1 MFLQSKPDMPTEDI
15 VALQVSLINLANKC
29 YPDRVDYVDDVLGR
43 TCEIFNK
50 FNLEKI
56 GANTPVGKELLKLLK
71 IPVDNYDN
79 VLTLLKLEN
88 YGNLL
93 DFMDYEGRK
102 TMAVYLI
109 NNALENETLIGT
121 SEQIDFMLGLINPL
135 IQDQADQPAESPDP
149 EDFAEE
155 QSLLGR
161 FLHLLASDDP
171 DEQYIILNTA
181 RRHLGAGG
189 NKRIPFTLPPVV
201 FSAYKLAFMFYD
213 RKAVVSFMVLIS
225 PQHYGPGN

>member
-1 MFLQSKPDMPTEDI
+1 MPSEDI

-29 YPDRVDYVDDVLGR
+29 YRDRVDYVDDVMGK

-56 GANTPVGKELLKLLK
+56 GQNTPVGKELLKLLK

-102 TMAVYLI
+102 TMGIYLI
-109 NNALENETLIGT
+109 NNALENETFIG
-121 SEQIDFMLGLINPL
+121 SHEQTDFMLGLISSL
-135 IQDQADQPAESPDP
+135 IQDQADQPSEPPDL

-161 FLHLLASDDP
+161 
-171 DEQYIILNTA
+171 
-181 RRHLGAGG
+181 
-189 NKRIPFTLPPVV
+189 
-201 FSAYKLAFMFYD
+201 
-213 RKAVVSFMVLIS
+213 
-225 PQHYGPGN
+225 

>member
-1 MFLQSKPDMPTEDI
+1 MPSEDI

-29 YPDRVDYVDDVLGR
+29 YPSRVDYVDDVLGK

-50 FNLEKI
+50 FSLEKI
-56 GANTPVGKELLKLLK
+56 SEKTAVGRELLKLLK
-71 IPVDNYDN
+71 IPVDNYSN

-102 TMAVYLI
+102 CAALYLI
-109 NNALENETLIGT
+109 NNALDNETLISS
-121 SEQIDFMLGLINPL
+121 SEQAEFMLSLVSSL
-135 IQDQADQPAESPDP
+135 IQDQADQPSEPQDP

-161 FLHLLASDDP
+161 
-171 DEQYIILNTA
+171 Y
-181 RRHLGAGG
+181 
-189 NKRIPFTLPPVV
+189 
-201 FSAYKLAFMFYD
+201 
-213 RKAVVSFMVLIS
+213 
-225 PQHYGPGN
+225 